1 MEAARYERCAT
12 VSQALTLLRLEW
24 ATVLGEIE
32 AAFNFGVLAGTE
44 IERLSNALNVV
55 ITVEEPQVQTNAGTT
70 PRWRPRF
77 RYCDGGIQQVLG
89 IPADRLAAHRN
100 VMLVSYLL
108 RASADYALKWVMP
121 DPVHRNSVVR
131 DEVDFLMFG
140 TFPKFARRLAD
151 FGSLEAVHSADIPL
165 QLVGG
170 YLTKHIPSASLESF
184 LAATPYYGYE
194 SGAVLPSVGKAVR
207 RIGSGPSFRSHLG
220 VCRAWGRACVEAG
233 KGLSLG
239 AKHSHAWRHGAH
251 SQRRLSP
258 FPASTRRAGAIFG
271 AIRRCRL
278 VVGGSPTPR
287 RRLGWHR
294 NSPRRRPDPKP
305 DRLLALQQTNFY
317 AF

>member
-140 TFPKFARRLAD
+140 TFPC
-151 FGSLEAVHSADIPL
+151 
-165 QLVGG
+165 
-170 YLTKHIPSASLESF
+170 T
-184 LAATPYYGYE
+184 LAAMLKSSAPRSPLRQPFLT
-194 SGAVLPSVGKAVR
+194 LFR
-207 RIGSGPSFRSHLG
+207 R
-220 VCRAWGRACVEAG
+220 V
-233 KGLSLG
+233 
-239 AKHSHAWRHGAH
+239 AH
-251 SQRRLSP
+251 SW
-258 FPASTRRAGAIFG
+258 FVTRTEN
-271 AIRRCRL
+271 C
-278 VVGGSPTPR
+278 SE
-287 RRLGWHR
+287 
-294 NSPRRRPDPKP
+294 
-305 DRLLALQQTNFY
+305 
-317 AF
+317 

>member
-44 IERLSNALNVV
+44 IEQLSNALNVV

-207 RIGSGPSFRSHLG
+207 RIGSGPSFRSHL
-220 VCRAWGRACVEAG
+220 E
-233 KGLSLG
+233 
-239 AKHSHAWRHGAH
+239 AWRHSGEFLFHHPTVQHVVRTFKHDIERVVVAVSRPLSDIVH
-251 SQRRLSP
+251 AASGDALVAINKVVVYSCGRRDLDRTLSHP
-258 FPASTRRAGAIFG
+258 E
-271 AIRRCRL
+271 
-278 VVGGSPTPR
+278 
-287 RRLGWHR
+287 
-294 NSPRRRPDPKP
+294 
-305 DRLLALQQTNFY
+305 LAFR
-317 AF
+317 